1 MKLVYYSLANS
12 PDARLERQWIQS
24 IRSLRQY
31 NGQVAVALLLY
42 NGASTALYEEC
53 SRFGVTVYP
62 MGSYK
67 ESLARLYVQ
76 GCSLAVLPTFHKFL
90 ALDHT
95 SLYQV
100 SQLLYVDCDTWF
112 FGDVDILFERY
123 RDADWYARE
132 EPSSRLSKYGA
143 DPRHIDEE
151 ALASL
156 AQSVG
161 ARSVPPFN
169 TGVCLMNHGIW
180 QQLDKLRVTY
190 LDLAWRLLCGT
201 QLGVGQ
207 RVADDPEM
215 RSSVLS
221 ALTSTDRFRALPY
234 PSTNIWIIDEIAL
247 WLALGRLAHFSLGIM
262 SQTDLAQGGEF
273 AEGAGRSVLAHYFS
287 TQEEQFFRVVPRL
300 SR

>member
-1 MKLVYYSLANS
+1 MRLVYYSLANS
-12 PDARLERQWIQS
+12 RDARLEGQWIQS
-24 IRSLRQY
+24 IRSLRQH
-31 NGQVAVALLLY
+31 NAQVAVALLLY
-42 NGASTALYEEC
+42 NGASDTLFEEC
-53 SRFGVTVYP
+53 NRFGVTVYP

-67 ESLARLYVQ
+67 ESLAHLHVQ
-76 GCSLAVLPTFHKFL
+76 GSSLAVLPTFHKFL
-90 ALDHT
+90 ALHHAP
-95 SLYQV
+95 LYEV

-143 DPRHIDEE
+143 DPRHIDEH

-156 AQSVG
+156 AQSEG
-161 ARSVPPFN
+161 ARSISPFN

-180 QQLDKLRVTY
+180 QQVDKLRVTY

-207 RVADDPEM
+207 PVADDPEM
-215 RSSVLS
+215 RSSVLN
-221 ALTSTDRFRALPY
+221 AITSTDRFRALPY

-262 SQTDLAQGGEF
+262 SQADLTQGGEF
-273 AEGAGRSVLAHYFS
+273 AEGSGGSILAHYFS

-300 SR
+300 PR

>member
-1 MKLVYYSLANS
+1 MRLVYYSLANS

-24 IRSLRQY
+24 IRSLRRH
-31 NGQVAVALLLY
+31 NGKVAVALFLY
-42 NGASTALYEEC
+42 NGASPALFEE
-53 SRFGVTVYP
+53 STRFGVSVYP
-62 MGSYK
+62 MGSYN
-67 ESLARLYVQ
+67 EYLARLHVQ
-76 GCSLAVLPTFHKFL
+76 GTSLAVLPTFHKFL
-90 ALDHT
+90 
-95 SLYQV
+95 SLQHISLNEI

-112 FGDVDILFERY
+112 FGDVDMLFERY

-132 EPSSRLSKYGA
+132 EPSSRLNKYGA
-143 DPRHIDEE
+143 DPRHIDED

-156 AQSVG
+156 AQSEG

-180 QQLDKLRVTY
+180 QQLERLRVTY
-190 LDLAWRLLCGT
+190 LDLAWRLLCGAL
-201 QLGVGQ
+201 LGIGQ

-215 RSSVLS
+215 RSSVLG

-262 SQTDLAQGGEF
+262 SQADLAQGGEF
-273 AEGAGRSVLAHYFS
+273 AEGFGGSVLAHYFS
-287 TQEEQFFRVVPRL
+287 TQEEQFFRVVSRLPR
-300 SR
+300 

>member
-1 MKLVYYSLANS
+1 MRLVYYSLANS
-12 PDARLERQWIQS
+12 LDSRLERQWIQS

-31 NGQVAVALLLY
+31 NGKVTVALLLY
-42 NGASTALYEEC
+42 NGASTALFEEC
-53 SRFGVTVYP
+53 KRFGVTVYP

-67 ESLARLYVQ
+67 ESLARLHVQ
-76 GCSLAVLPTFHKFL
+76 GSSLAVLPTFHKFL
-90 ALDHT
+90 ALHHA
-95 SLYQV
+95 SLYEV

-112 FGDVDILFERY
+112 FGDVDMLFERY

-132 EPSSRLSKYGA
+132 EPSSRLSKYGP

-156 AQSVG
+156 AQSEG
-161 ARSVPPFN
+161 ARSIPPFN

-180 QQLDKLRVTY
+180 QQLDRLRVTY

-201 QLGVGQ
+201 QLGIGQ
-207 RVADDPEM
+207 CVADDPEM
-215 RSSVLS
+215 RSSVLG
-221 ALTSTDRFRALPY
+221 ALTSTDRLRALPY
-234 PSTNIWIIDEIAL
+234 PSTNIWIIDEMAL

-262 SQTDLAQGGEF
+262 SQADLTQGGEF
-273 AEGAGRSVLAHYFS
+273 AEGSGGSVLAHYFS

-300 SR
+300 PQ